1 MTCSTCYT
9 VRSQASSIL
18 KKEEYNIAV
27 HAFSARLYRYV
38 YKCLGDS
45 DDSKDI
51 VQDSF
56 EKLWQNYSKV
66 EFECAKSWLFTTAHN
81 GLVNFLKKRA
91 RIDFYE
97 EVPESKDGYSDG
109 YETRQLINSCLE
121 TLPPIQKSVLLL
133 RDLEGYD
140 YLEIGRI
147 LNLSESQV
155 KVYLFRARLKI
166 KNQLKD
172 LTVLS

>member
-1 MTCSTCYT
+1 M
-9 VRSQASSIL
+9 

-27 HAFSARLYRYV
+27 NAFSARLYRYV
-38 YKCLGDS
+38 YKCLGNA

-51 VQDSF
+51 VQDAF
-56 EKLWQNYSKV
+56 EKLWQNLPKV
-66 EFECAKSWLFTTAHN
+66 EFECAKSWLFTTSHN
-81 GLVNFLKKRA
+81 ALVNFLKKRS

-97 EVPESKDGYSDG
+97 ELPEQDDNGYSSDG
-109 YETRQLINSCLE
+109 YETRQLINNCLE
-121 TLPPIQKSVLLL
+121 KLPAIQKSVLLL

-140 YLEIGRI
+140 YLEIGKI

>member
-1 MTCSTCYT
+1 
-9 VRSQASSIL
+9 L

-27 HAFSARLYRYV
+27 HAFSARLFRYV
-38 YKCLGDS
+38 NRFVKNP

-51 VQDSF
+51 VQDSY
-56 EKLWQNYSKV
+56 EKLWQNLSKV
-66 EFECAKSWLFTTAHN
+66 EFDCCKSWLFTTSHN
-81 GLVNFLKKRA
+81 GMVNFMKKHSRL
-91 RIDFYE
+91 DFYE
-97 EVPESKDGYSDG
+97 DMPERDGQEDFG
-109 YETRQLINSCLE
+109 YENRQLVNACLE
-121 TLPPIQKSVLLL
+121 KLPAVQKSVLLL

-140 YLEIGRI
+140 YAEIGKI
-147 LNLSESQV
+147 LNLNESQV